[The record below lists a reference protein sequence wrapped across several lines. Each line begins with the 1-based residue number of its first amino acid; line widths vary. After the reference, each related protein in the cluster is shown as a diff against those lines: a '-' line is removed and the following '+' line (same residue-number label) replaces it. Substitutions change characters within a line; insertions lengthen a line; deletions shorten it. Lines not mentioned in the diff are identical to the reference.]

1 MILNHHKR
9 SRAKIKPR
17 LPDSRFYGMDMQSRL
32 LIINCPSAYFV
43 HVPMGTFGLCD
54 YLSQKK
60 IPVRML
66 NLALY
71 DETKMATVLNRYLE
85 EFRPTHVGLTFH
97 WQETAEGVLSVGQHV
112 RSRMDQVKII
122 CGGFTAGYFG
132 EELLK
137 KCPFVDYVVKGDP
150 ERPLELLLMGAEAPE
165 IPNLIY
171 KDGAGVRANKAS
183 YCIDEEAISRISF
196 SRLTYLFD
204 HELYIEA
211 LEEKLGFPL
220 FIGRG
225 CLFSCDYCGGSR
237 ESFRLHSARAKPVT
251 RSIAAIIADLKRLK
265 GFTKKIYICYE
276 IDRDYIK
283 ALFETMKG
291 EKTLVKTFQLNYG
304 AWQLFDTQF
313 LELYKDL
320 FIIDKQDKPLF
331 EISPEVFDN
340 RSREKVK
347 HHKTYSIQELKEN
360 LSLISNHLGNGV
372 KVYIFFS
379 RYHDTARTYA
389 ATREE
394 IFRIFRLKHDLV
406 SEKSANVKVYYD
418 HLSTD
423 VGSRYW
429 ERYVEKP
436 RDLDTLIS
444 WTRRLK
450 SQEQYSFPVDNLC
463 IYVPNALSQQ
473 EIFRC
478 ELLIFIL
485 KSLEKHSYELFHI
498 LFKCLDELVIGV
510 VEEMIAQVY
519 ADRSGNTFKSLDHCE
534 LLNDLKKRITKDQ
547 SLLSRIPFIEDLSS
561 LQVKKAMCRRT
572 PHQTRSCY
580 QTRRP
585 LLNHAFISI
594 HDHDYLDLSNFL
606 ERLEKEGPNNLR
618 YQKTVII
625 FLVNEIMSMPY
636 ETYCMT
642 LKAFETGISLDQYYA
657 LMHQRGIL
665 DVSYHESFLA
675 KMFQSDMLY

>member
-1 MILNHHKR
+1 
-9 SRAKIKPR
+9 
-17 LPDSRFYGMDMQSRL
+17 MDMQSRL
-32 LIINCPSAYFV
+32 LIINCLSAYFV

-211 LEEKLGFPL
+211 MEEKLGFPL

-225 CLFSCDYCGGSR
+225 CLFSCDYCGGSC

-320 FIIDKQDKPLF
+320 FIIDKQDKPPF

-340 RSREKVK
+340 RSRKKVK

-394 IFRIFRLKHDLV
+394 IFRIFRLKSDLLA
-406 SEKSANVKVYYD
+406 EIFTNVKVYYD

-423 VGSRYW
+423 VGSHYW

-436 RDLDTLIS
+436 RDFDTLIS

-463 IYVPNALSQQ
+463 IYLPNTLSQQ

-498 LFKCLDELVIGV
+498 LFKCLDDLVIGV
-510 VEEMIAQVY
+510 VEEMIAEVY
-519 ADRSGNTFKSLDHCE
+519 ANRPGNLFKSLDHCE
-534 LLNDLKKRITKDQ
+534 IVHDLKRAIMQHQ
-547 SLLSRIPFIEDLSS
+547 SLLSKIPFIEDLTN
-561 LQVKKAMCRRT
+561 LQIKKAMCRRT
-572 PHQTRSCY
+572 PQQTRSCY

-594 HDHDYLDLSNFL
+594 HDHDYLDLSHFL
-606 ERLEKEGPNNLR
+606 ERLEKEGPINLR
-618 YQKTVII
+618 DENTV
-625 FLVNEIMSMPY
+625 F
-636 ETYCMT
+636 
-642 LKAFETGISLDQYYA
+642 ISSW
-657 LMHQRGIL
+657 RK
-665 DVSYHESFLA
+665 S
-675 KMFQSDMLY
+675 

>member
-1 MILNHHKR
+1 
-9 SRAKIKPR
+9 
-17 LPDSRFYGMDMQSRL
+17 MDMQPRL

-43 HVPMGTFGLCD
+43 HIPMGTFGLCD
-54 YLSQKK
+54 YLSQQK

-66 NLALY
+66 NLSLY
-71 DETKMATVLNRYLE
+71 DETQMATVLNRYLE

-97 WQETAEGVLSVGQHV
+97 WQETAEGVLWVGKHV
-112 RSRMDQVKII
+112 RSRMDRIKII

-137 KCPFVDYVVKGDP
+137 KCPFVDYVIKGDP
-150 ERPLELLLMGAEAPE
+150 ERPLELLLRGAEAPG

-171 KDGAGVRANKAS
+171 RDGAGVRANKAS
-183 YCIDEEAISRISF
+183 YCIDEETISRISF
-196 SRLTYLFD
+196 STLTYLFD
-204 HELYIEA
+204 CELYIAA
-211 LEEKLGFPL
+211 LEKKLGFPL

-237 ESFRLHSARAKPVT
+237 ESFRLHSARVKPVT

-265 GFTKKIYICYE
+265 AYTKRIYICYE

-283 ALFETMKG
+283 ALFEAMKG
-291 EKTLVKTFQLNYG
+291 EKTLVKIFQLNYG

-340 RSREKVK
+340 RSRQKIK
-347 HHKTYSIQELKEN
+347 HHMKTYSIEELKEN
-360 LSLISNHLGNGV
+360 LSLINNRMGDDV
-372 KVYIFFS
+372 KAYIFFS
-379 RYHDTARTYA
+379 RYHDTAQTYA
-389 ATREE
+389 AMREE
-394 IFRIFRLKHDLV
+394 IFRIFRLKNDLLA
-406 SEKSANVKVYYD
+406 EKLANVKVYYD

-429 ERYVEKP
+429 ESYVEKP

-450 SQEQYSFPVDNLC
+450 SQEQCSFPVENLC
-463 IYVPNALSQQ
+463 IYIPKALSEQ

-510 VEEMIAQVY
+510 VEEMITEVY
-519 ADRSGNTFKSLDHCE
+519 ANRPGNLFKSLDNCE
-534 LLNDLKKRITKDQ
+534 ILHDLKRAIIQ
-547 SLLSRIPFIEDLSS
+547 HRSLLSKIPFIEDLAAF
-561 LQVKKAMCRRT
+561 QIKKAMCRRKPQQPRT
-572 PHQTRSCY
+572 CY

-585 LLNHAFISI
+585 RLNDAFISI

-606 ERLEKEGPNNLR
+606 QSLEQKCPNDLKPE
-618 YQKTVII
+618 KTVFL
-625 FLVNEIMSMPY
+625 FLVDEIMSMPY
-636 ETYCMT
+636 ETYRMT
-642 LKAFETGISLDQYYA
+642 LKVFETGISLDQYYA
-657 LMHQRGIL
+657 LMHQRGIFDL
-665 DVSYHESFLA
+665 SYHESFLS
-675 KMFQSDMLY
+675 KMFQSDVLY